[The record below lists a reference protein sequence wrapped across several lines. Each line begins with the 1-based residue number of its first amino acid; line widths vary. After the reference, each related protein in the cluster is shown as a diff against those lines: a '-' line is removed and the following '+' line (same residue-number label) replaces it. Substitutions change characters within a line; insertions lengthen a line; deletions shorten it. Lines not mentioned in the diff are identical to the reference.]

1 MASKRM
7 IKWLRKSVLLEKEM
21 KKETVKRRTKINLR
35 VMWIRIKVIRIP
47 LNLNLLQK
55 VEMVSAETI
64 WQLMLT
70 KSSPNR
76 TGKVSNTMETLSTGT
91 TTNKT
96 LIKTSRMDAKATS
109 SKREASS
116 SLVNMER
123 TSSTSSSMGKK
134 SSRTEIVT
142 RKDTTRNQ
150 ATSNSIKDKSTNLIE
165 NTWINPIKVIKI
177 TKGLREITTNKTS
190 NKSTITMKLE
200 TMNTILS
207 RTIHSSLTMVISKNS
222 NLRVMVLK
230 RANTQVK
237 KWTLL
242 THDL

>member
-7 IKWLRKSVLLEKEM
+7 IRWLRKSVLLEKEM
-21 KKETVKRRTKINLR
+21 KKETVKRRTKINLKI
-35 VMWIRIKVIRIP
+35 MWIRIKVIRIT

-96 LIKTSRMDAKATS
+96 LIKTSRMDAKAT

-177 TKGLREITTNKTS
+177 TKGLREITTIKTS

-200 TMNTILS
+200 TTNTILS
-207 RTIHSSLTMVISKNS
+207 RTIHSSLTMVISKNF

>member
-7 IKWLRKSVLLEKEM
+7 IRWLRKSVLLEKEM
-21 KKETVKRRTKINLR
+21 KKETAKRRTKINLR
-35 VMWIRIKVIRIP
+35 VMWIRIKVIRIL

-76 TGKVSNTMETLSTGT
+76 TGKVNNTMETLSTGT

-109 SKREASS
+109 NKREASS

-150 ATSNSIKDKSTNLIE
+150 AASNSIRDKSMNLIE

-177 TKGLREITTNKTS
+177 TRALREINTNMTS
-190 NKSTITMKLE
+190 SKSTTTMKLE

>member
-7 IKWLRKSVLLEKEM
+7 IRWLRKSVLLEKEM
-21 KKETVKRRTKINLR
+21 KKETAKRRTKINLR
-35 VMWIRIKVIRIP
+35 VMWIRIKVIRIL

-64 WQLMLT
+64 WQPMLT
-70 KSSPNR
+70 KSSPNKI
-76 TGKVSNTMETLSTGT
+76 GKVSNTMETLSTGT

-109 SKREASS
+109 NKREASS
-116 SLVNMER
+116 SLGSMER

-150 ATSNSIKDKSTNLIE
+150 ATSNSIRDKSTNLIE

-177 TKGLREITTNKTS
+177 TRALREINTNTTSSKNT
-190 NKSTITMKLE
+190 TTMKLE
-200 TMNTILS
+200 TTNTILS
-207 RTIHSSLTMVISKNS
+207 RTIHSSLTVVISKNS

>member
-1 MASKRM
+1 
-7 IKWLRKSVLLEKEM
+7 
-21 KKETVKRRTKINLR
+21 
-35 VMWIRIKVIRIP
+35 MWIKIKVIRIL

-70 KSSPNR
+70 KSSPNI

-109 SKREASS
+109 KREASS
-116 SLVNMER
+116 NLVNMER
-123 TSSTSSSMGKK
+123 ISSTSSSMGKK

-177 TKGLREITTNKTS
+177 TKGLREITTIKTS

-200 TMNTILS
+200 TTNTILS
-207 RTIHSSLTMVISKNS
+207 RTIHSSLTMVISKNF